1 MIVSL
6 NTYLIIIGIFCLL
19 IVIKPL
25 YTRFI
30 KKEESKNDAVLLL
43 LLLTIPINWFTPT
56 ILTITDCSNYTKEVV
71 LFPTTKDGFK
81 ISYGRATY
89 ILNKSD
95 RNLTFEYYYYGDNTP
110 AKGEENKEIGPKQN
124 AKVNV
129 ISIDYILSEPAESV
143 STKSSGATKTVLRC
157 K

>member
-30 KKEESKNDAVLLL
+30 KKEESKNDAILLL

-56 ILTITDCSNYTKEVV
+56 ILTITDCNNYRKEVV
-71 LFPTTKDGFK
+71 LFPTTKDGIK
-81 ISYGRATY
+81 ISYGKASY
-89 ILNKSD
+89 IFNNTD
-95 RNLTFEYYYYGDNTP
+95 RNLIFEYYYYGDNTP
-110 AKGEENKEIGPKQN
+110 AAGEDNKVIEPKQH

-129 ISIDYILSEPAESV
+129 VSIDYILSEPAESV